1 MKSNQ
6 SGRSMI
12 EMLGVLAIVGVLSIG
27 GIAGYSKAMSKVKNN
42 RFIAESGELVMN
54 IRNLYIEQRSYVGL
68 NNKVLINTGFVPYEM
83 LNKQASSASITHAY
97 GGDVLVYESKAPNG
111 LTKAF
116 EIYFTG
122 LEKQPCIFLAT
133 MDWGSDPSSGFQSIY
148 VGTAEISSALMLDIF
163 GGEPSQPDRNIYTS
177 GMHDNAVPLTVH
189 EASAACNCALNTCSV
204 GLKYM

>member
-1 MKSNQ
+1 MKCNQ

-12 EMLGVLAIVGVLSIG
+12 EMLGVLAIVGVLSVG

-42 RFIAESGELVMN
+42 RFISEASELTMN
-54 IRNLYIEQRSYVGL
+54 IRNLYIQQHSYAGL
-68 NNKVLINTGFVPYEM
+68 NNKVLIETGFIPYEM

-97 GGDVLVYESKAPNG
+97 GGDVLVYESKAQSG

-122 LEKQPCIFLAT
+122 LEKQPCVFLAT
-133 MDWGSDPSSGFQSIY
+133 MVWGSDPASGFQSIY
-148 VGTAEISSALMLDIF
+148 VGTAEITGPLMENAIGGAQSMPDENIF
-163 GGEPSQPDRNIYTS
+163 TS
-177 GMHDNAVPLTVH
+177 GLHDNAAPLAVH
-189 EASAACNCALNTCSV
+189 QAAALCNCAANTCSV